1 MTNTS
6 KHQYGSE
13 LWTVIFLV
21 FAVAVA
27 GILYRIVV
35 LGRLEQT
42 SLLFI
47 GIPAVLAVLAAL
59 TPKPESTTGAIL
71 KGITIALLLSGVL
84 LGEGFICIVMASP
97 LFYVVGLFV
106 GWAIGVSRKKHNA
119 TLSCV
124 LLILAPMSLEGVT
137 PWLSF
142 NRDETVQASQI
153 VNASA
158 LEVTQALDRSPRTDL
173 PLPPYLR
180 MGFPRPVQAFGTG
193 LEPGATRT
201 IHFAGGEGKP
211 GDLLLRVEQSQPGFV
226 HFAVVA
232 DHSKIAHWLDWNS
245 SDVTWTA
252 LDLHHTQVTWTIHFQ
267 RRLDPAWYFSPWERY
282 AVRLAANYLIQANA
296 TPAPAE
302 RKE

>member
-6 KHQYGSE
+6 KHQYGRE

-47 GIPAVLAVLAAL
+47 GIPAVLAVLVAL
-59 TPKPESTTGAIL
+59 TPKAETTSGAIL
-71 KGITIALLLSGVL
+71 RGITIALLLSGVL

-106 GWAIGVSRKKHNA
+106 AGIIEWSRKRHNA

-124 LLILAPMSLEGVT
+124 LLILAPMSVEGIT

-142 NRDETVQASQI
+142 DRNETVQASQI
-153 VNASA
+153 VNAST
-158 LEVTQALDRSPRTDL
+158 LEVERALDRSPRTDL

-180 MGFPRPVQAFGTG
+180 MGFPRPSQRLRRWSGTRCHTHHPFRRRRRQAGRPDSACRKISAG
-193 LEPGATRT
+193 LRAFRC
-201 IHFAGGEGKP
+201 
-211 GDLLLRVEQSQPGFV
+211 RC
-226 HFAVVA
+226 
-232 DHSKIAHWLDWNS
+232 
-245 SDVTWTA
+245 
-252 LDLHHTQVTWTIHFQ
+252 
-267 RRLDPAWYFSPWERY
+267 
-282 AVRLAANYLIQANA
+282 
-296 TPAPAE
+296 
-302 RKE
+302 

>member
-1 MTNTS
+1 MNDTKGPLASNEQWS
-6 KHQYGSE
+6 I
-13 LWTVIFLV
+13 VVLV
-21 FAVAVA
+21 VAVALA
-27 GILYRIVV
+27 GILYRLVT

-47 GIPAVLAVLAAL
+47 GIPAVLAIVVAL
-59 TPKPESTTGAIL
+59 SPKAESTTGSIL

-97 LFYVVGLFV
+97 LFYLVGLFV
-106 GWAIGVSRKKHNA
+106 GWAITASRKKHNA

-124 LLILAPMSLEGVT
+124 LFILAPMSLEGVT

-142 NRDETVQASQI
+142 SRDETVQASQI
-153 VNASA
+153 VNASTADVERA
-158 LEVTQALDRSPRTDL
+158 LARSPRTDL
-173 PLPPYLR
+173 PLPAYLR

-193 LEPGATRT
+193 LAAGATRT

-211 GDLLLRVEQSQPGFV
+211 GDLILRVEQSQPGFV

-252 LDLHHTQVTWTIHFQ
+252 LDPRHTQVIWTIHFQ

-282 AVRLAANYLIQANA
+282 AVRLAANYLIRANA
-296 TPAPAE
+296 TPTSSE

>member
-1 MTNTS
+1 MNDTRGRLATNEQWS
-6 KHQYGSE
+6 IVV
-13 LWTVIFLV
+13 L
-21 FAVAVA
+21 AVAVTVA
-27 GILYRIVV
+27 GILYRLVKF
-35 LGRLEQT
+35 GRLEQT

-47 GIPAVLAVLAAL
+47 GIPAVLAVVVAL
-59 TPKPESTTGAIL
+59 SPKAKTTSGAIL
-71 KGITIALLLSGVL
+71 RGITIALLLSGPL
-84 LGEGFICIVMASP
+84 LGEGFICIVMSSP

-106 GWAIGVSRKKHNA
+106 GGILEWSRKKHNA

-124 LLILAPMSLEGVT
+124 LLILAPMSLEGVS
-137 PWLSF
+137 PQLSF

-153 VNASA
+153 VNASVD
-158 LEVTQALDRSPRTDL
+158 EVARALDRSPRTDL

-180 MGFPRPVQAFGTG
+180 MGFPRPVLASGTG

-211 GDLLLRVEQSQPGFV
+211 GDLILRVEKSQPGFV

-252 LDLHHTQVTWTIHFQ
+252 LDPQHTQVTWTIHFQ
-267 RRLDPAWYFSPWERY
+267 RRLDPAWYFRPWERY
-282 AVRLAANYLIQANA
+282 AVRLAANYLIRANA
-296 TPAPAE
+296 IPSASE